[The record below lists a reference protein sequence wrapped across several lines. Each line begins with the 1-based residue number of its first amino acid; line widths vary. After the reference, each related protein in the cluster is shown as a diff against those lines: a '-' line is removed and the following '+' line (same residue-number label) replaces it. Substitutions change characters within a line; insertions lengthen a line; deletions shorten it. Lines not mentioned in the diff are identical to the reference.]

1 MSNPM
6 GLQDGSLADPS
17 STSAVAEAPGAP
29 VVSKSPM
36 QLAMGRLLRDKLTM
50 ISAFLVVFFVL
61 VAITGPIVYHV
72 LGWIDPLK
80 NNSDLL
86 NEFSLPAGKW
96 GGISSEHWLGIEPG
110 GGRDTLARVWY
121 GTTFSLLIALSATIV
136 AMVLGVVLGIIS
148 GAAGGWIDAIIG
160 RLIDLTLAFPQT
172 LMLLALASTGMIM
185 VQNFF
190 HTPEGNVTAAVYV
203 VVVLGAFGWT
213 SIARI
218 VRGQVLSM
226 REFEFV
232 HAAQMMGA
240 SRVRIYFREILPN
253 LWAPILVTFTLMMPA
268 FVSAEAALAYL
279 NVGIKAPTPTLGN
292 VLTDSLRF
300 ADTAPVYFFTPAILI
315 AAIVVSFN
323 LLGDGLRDA
332 LDPKGNR

>member
-1 MSNPM
+1 MSNPI
-6 GLQDGSLADPS
+6 GLQDGGLADPATTTPAGEGS
-17 STSAVAEAPGAP
+17 DAA

-50 ISAFLVVFFVL
+50 VSTAFVVFFIVA
-61 VAITGPIVYHV
+61 AITAPLAYHV
-72 LGWIDPLK
+72 FGWIDPLK
-80 NNSDLL
+80 QDSDLVDA
-86 NEFSLPAGKW
+86 FGLPIGKW
-96 GGISSEHWLGIEPG
+96 GGMSGEHLLGVEPG
-110 GGRDTLARVWY
+110 IGRDTLARVWY

-136 AMVLGVVLGIIS
+136 SMFFGIVLGIVS
-148 GAAGGWIDAIIG
+148 GAAGGWVDAIIG

-185 VQNFF
+185 VQKYL

-218 VRGQVLSM
+218 VRGQVLSL
-226 REFEFV
+226 RELEFV

-240 SRVRIYFREILPN
+240 SRMRIYFREILPN

-268 FVSAEAALAYL
+268 YVSAEAALAYL

-292 VLTDSLRF
+292 VLTDSLLY
-300 ADTAPVYFFTPAILI
+300 ADTAPVYFFIPAILI
-315 AAIVVSFN
+315 ASIVVSFN

-332 LDPKGNR
+332 LDPKGDR